1 MEARYTA
8 GRNPGT
14 GRQIQRSI
22 YGATQQEVAKELR
35 KVTAAIDNG
44 TYMQPTT
51 WTVKQ
56 WLEKWQAEYL
66 NDVKSYTQ
74 KSYETQ
80 ARVYIIPAIG
90 AT

>member
-1 MEARYTA
+1 
-8 GRNPGT
+8 
-14 GRQIQRSI
+14 
-22 YGATQQEVAKELR
+22 
-35 KVTAAIDNG
+35 
-44 TYMQPTT
+44 MQPTT